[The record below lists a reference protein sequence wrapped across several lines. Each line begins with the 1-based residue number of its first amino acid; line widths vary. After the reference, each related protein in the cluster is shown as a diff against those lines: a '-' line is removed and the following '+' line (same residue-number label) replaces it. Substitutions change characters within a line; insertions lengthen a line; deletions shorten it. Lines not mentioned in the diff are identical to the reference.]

1 MKPQAH
7 TKVERN
13 SNIKLY
19 SQLTCDRLCLDL
31 HKSDFLYYDKDGFEL
46 NLAEQKFYKLMGHK
60 LTYCLNHNAFT
71 QTWYTSQDP
80 RLIVDHSL
88 ILYRCAYSG
97 HARQQ
102 LEHLKPCVPQASLL
116 LKTVP
121 KWGFDFAL
129 DSIDEHGNIFEVLH
143 IEFDSKNFSH
153 FEEEL
158 NKIQERIDGI
168 DWLDAANNVNQ
179 LRTEWGSL
187 SGFEQNDWKSRFLLS
202 WSKSEHTL
210 KSI

>member
-1 MKPQAH
+1 M
-7 TKVERN
+7 
-13 SNIKLY
+13 
-19 SQLTCDRLCLDL
+19 LTRKQVGIVNDLFCDRFCLDL

-46 NLAEQKFYKLMGHK
+46 NQAEQKYYSIMGHR
-60 LTYCLNHNAFT
+60 LSLCLNHKTFT

-80 RLIVDHSL
+80 GLIVDHSL

-129 DSIDEHGNIFEVLH
+129 DSIDENGDVFEVLH

-158 NKIQERIDGI
+158 NKIQERIDHI
-168 DWLDAANNVNQ
+168 DWMDAAKKVHQ
-179 LRTEWGSL
+179 LRTEWTSL
-187 SGFEQNDWKSRFLLS
+187 SGFEQNDWKSRFLLA